1 MTTNNRGATRVEFL
15 RRVGELADKLPT
27 GRVDARARQKLDK
40 ELEELLACLEG
51 RDTPGALLEAADCLY
66 YAVKIYFNAPPAGRE
81 GLTAFFGF
89 GETLAE
95 IAEMSGF
102 SQRTIMDAC
111 IIKYTLRSRP
121 GNPKNHDEEVSAIRH
136 LMEVE

>member
-1 MTTNNRGATRVEFL
+1 MKPNRPEFL
-15 RRVGELADKLPT
+15 QRVGELADQLPT
-27 GRVDARARQKLDK
+27 GRVDPRAGKKFDK
-40 ELEELLACLEG
+40 ELVELQECLEK
-51 RDTPGALLEAADCLY
+51 DDIPGALLEAADCLY
-66 YAVKIYFNAPPAGRE
+66 YAAKIYFNSPPGGLAGLR
-81 GLTAFFGF
+81 AFFAF
-89 GETLAE
+89 YETLAE